1 MTRGIFT
8 GLRAVAVFLAGTALA
23 FAQAPAATPAAV
35 PPPAGARA
43 AAPAVAIATTA
54 PTSFGWYAEVVSF
67 DAATR
72 TLTAKAKAEPHV
84 AGRAKHLKSGD
95 RVVLSWTAHKGEA
108 DAVRSVT
115 GEKATVAE
123 SGYLVRATFVGVDA
137 GTMTFATTVPAAV
150 AVSLGR
156 AKAGTP
162 VRVAAPLVQPGPDAV
177 ITAVA
182 LGKTAPARPVPAV
195 VAKAAEGARQMAG
208 AWNVSTNMMGNAIK
222 LVCTFT
228 QDGAKLG
235 GTCNGPGPFANL
247 PATGKI
253 DGDDVSFGFAISQPV
268 SLTLLHRGKLD
279 GAGAKV
285 EGELDLMGN
294 MTPFVATRKQ

>member
-8 GLRAVAVFLAGTALA
+8 GLRAVAVCLAWTALA
-23 FAQAPAATPAAV
+23 FAQAPAAKPTAVPAPAA
-35 PPPAGARA
+35 AK
-43 AAPAVAIATTA
+43 APAPATATA

-162 VRVAAPLVQPGPDAV
+162 VRVAA
-177 ITAVA
+177 
-182 LGKTAPARPVPAV
+182 
-195 VAKAAEGARQMAG
+195 
-208 AWNVSTNMMGNAIK
+208 
-222 LVCTFT
+222 
-228 QDGAKLG
+228 
-235 GTCNGPGPFANL
+235 
-247 PATGKI
+247 
-253 DGDDVSFGFAISQPV
+253 
-268 SLTLLHRGKLD
+268 
-279 GAGAKV
+279 
-285 EGELDLMGN
+285 
-294 MTPFVATRKQ
+294 

>member
-1 MTRGIFT
+1 MRLMTAALLLT
-8 GLRAVAVFLAGTALA
+8 GSAAA
-23 FAQAPAATPAAV
+23 FAQTPAVKPVVKTVTPKVAT
-35 PPPAGARA
+35 ATF
-43 AAPAVAIATTA
+43 APSA
-54 PTSFGWYAEVVSF
+54 FGWYAEVVSF

-72 TLTAKAKAEPHV
+72 TLTAKARVEPHV
-84 AGRAKHLKSGD
+84 AARAKGFKAGD
-95 RVVLSWTAHKGEA
+95 RVVLSWTAYKGEA

-137 GTMTFATTVPAAV
+137 GTMTFATTVPAGV
-150 AVSLGR
+150 ATTMGS

-182 LGKTAPARPVPAV
+182 LGKTAPARPAPV
-195 VAKAAEGARQMAG
+195 VAAKPVESARQMAG
-208 AWNVSTNMMGNAIK
+208 AWDVATNMMGNAMK

-228 QDGAKLG
+228 QEGAKLG

-247 PATGKI
+247 PASGKI
-253 DGDDVSFGFAISQPV
+253 DGDDVSFGFSISQPV

-279 GAGAKV
+279 GAGTKV

-294 MTPFVATRKQ
+294 ATPFVATRKQ

>member
-1 MTRGIFT
+1 MRAMRLMTAALLLT
-8 GLRAVAVFLAGTALA
+8 GSAVV
-23 FAQAPAATPAAV
+23 FAQTPTATPV
-35 PPPAGARA
+35 VKTV
-43 AAPAVAIATTA
+43 APKVATATFA
-54 PTSFGWYAEVVSF
+54 PSAFGWYAEVVSF

-72 TLTAKAKAEPHV
+72 TLTAKARVEPHV
-84 AGRAKHLKSGD
+84 AARATRFKSGD
-95 RVVLSWTAHKGEA
+95 RVVLSWTAYKGEA

-115 GEKATVAE
+115 GEKATAAE
-123 SGYLVRATFVGVDA
+123 SGYLVRAKFVGVD
-137 GTMTFATTVPAAV
+137 GETMTFATTVPVAV
-150 AVSLGR
+150 ATTLGS

-182 LGKTAPARPVPAV
+182 LGKTAPARPAPAV
-195 VAKAAEGARQMAG
+195 VAKAVESARQMAG
-208 AWNVSTNMMGNAIK
+208 AWEVSTNMMGNAIK

-228 QDGAKLG
+228 QDGSKLG

-247 PATGKI
+247 PASGKI

-294 MTPFVATRKQ
+294 LTPFVATRRQ